1 MGTYLPKIALV
12 GRPNVGKSALFNR
25 LSGKRLSIVDEEE
38 GITRDRLYADAECF
52 GRHFRVIDTAGI
64 DASSK
69 LAFNEEV
76 IRQSELAI
84 EEADAVVLVVD
95 GKIGLAPLDH
105 EVAKMI
111 LKTGKPAIVAVNK
124 VDKIGDQYLV
134 HQFHKLGLPN
144 MMAVSAM
151 EGTLTIELV
160 EALFAILPTREV
172 PDKEPSEKPIRVAIA
187 GRPNVGKSTLLNL
200 LLGEERAVVSP
211 TAGTTRDSIDA
222 TWIVDGQEVVLI
234 DTAGIRRKKAEKESV
249 DKFAAIRTKEAIE
262 RSDVVLLI
270 FDAYEGL
277 TTQEKRIASEI
288 EAAGRSCILVFNK
301 WDLVQG
307 VRMEHALRGV
317 YEAVPF
323 LKHCPT
329 IFISALTGRNAEKIF
344 PLVKSVYHERF
355 QRIGTG
361 ELNKFIE
368 RCIQKVH
375 PPMLTG
381 KRLRIYYMTQVQTSP
396 PRFVFFVNRPD
407 LMLESYKKYLINQ
420 FREIYQ
426 FSGCPLVFDLRGKK
440 NAAPADSSLL
450 SEPAL

>member
-1 MGTYLPKIALV
+1 MESYHPKIALV

-25 LSGKRLSIVDEEE
+25 LSGRRLSIVDEQE
-38 GITRDRLYADAECF
+38 GITRDRLYSKGECF
-52 GRHFRVIDTAGI
+52 GMNFHLIDTAGI

-69 LAFNEEV
+69 MPFNEEV
-76 IRQSELAI
+76 IRQSEMAI
-84 EEADAVVLVVD
+84 AEADVVVLVVD
-95 GKIGLAPLDH
+95 GKVGLAPLDL
-105 EVAKMI
+105 EVAKKI
-111 LKTGKPAIVAVNK
+111 LKTGKPAVIAVNK
-124 VDKIGDQYLV
+124 VDRVGDEYLL
-134 HQFHKLGLPN
+134 HQFHKLGIPT
-144 MMAVSAM
+144 MVPVSAM
-151 EGTLTIELV
+151 EGTQTVELIEAVFSLLPEQEV
-160 EALFAILPTREV
+160 EVET
-172 PDKEPSEKPIRVAIA
+172 PSDMPIRVAIA

-200 LLGEERAVVSP
+200 LLGEERAVVSER
-211 TAGTTRDSIDA
+211 AGTTRDSIDA
-222 TWIVDGQEVVLI
+222 VWKVDGEEVILI

-307 VRMEHALRGV
+307 VRMEHALRGI

-329 IFISALTGRNAEKIF
+329 IFLSALKGRNADKIF
-344 PLVKSVYHERF
+344 PLVKSIYQERF

-361 ELNKFIE
+361 ALNKFIE
-368 RCIQKVH
+368 RCVQKVH

-396 PRFVFFVNRPD
+396 PKFIFFVNRPD
-407 LMLESYKKYLINQ
+407 LMVESYRKYLINQ

-426 FSGCPLVFDLRGKK
+426 FSGCPLVFELRGKK
-440 NAAPADSSLL
+440 SAASDPSLL
-450 SEPAL
+450 SESTL